1 MASTTLSDVNFLSA
15 PFRDTLNGEF
25 TDKLAFMSSGMIS
38 SANGYITPD
47 TGYFQKIPKWNPYTG
62 DGTQITSGGTLTPD
76 AMTDYVDQAV
86 YVEREFAVGQEQW
99 LKWIAGKD
107 ATSEF
112 ARQLAFILAKH
123 SQRISL
129 KVVKGVMATALA
141 SSNSTGN
148 TYIGSTI
155 SPQAVLGGKFLLG
168 DNSDKLTD
176 VIMHSKVYADAL
188 TDKIIN
194 WDKAD
199 PNSLQSG
206 NTGSMIGLTPHMDD
220 ALTATASVYP
230 TYIGTQGSIIYLYR
244 EREPSAETNANRMT
258 IRAGNIIVE
267 LEKYRDS
274 LVSGGKDIVIV
285 RYSAAFHVPGVAW
298 SSATTNP
305 TDAELATG
313 GNWTK
318 KAETKNIALAEIKTL

>member
-15 PFRDTLNGEF
+15 PFKDTLNGEF
-25 TDKLAFMSSGMIS
+25 TDKLAFMSSGMIG

-47 TGYFQKIPKWNPYTG
+47 TGYFQKIPKWNPYAG

-86 YVEREFAVGQEQW
+86 YVEREFAIGQEQW

-112 ARQLAFILAKH
+112 ARQLAIILAKH

-129 KVVKGVMATALA
+129 KVATGVMATALA
-141 SSNSTGN
+141 STNSTGN

-168 DNSDKLTD
+168 DNSGKLTD
-176 VIMHSKVYADAL
+176 AIMHSKVYADAL

-194 WDKAD
+194 WDKAQAD
-199 PNSLQSG
+199 SL
-206 NTGSMIGLTPHMDD
+206 NTGDTGAMIGMNPHMDD
-220 ALTATASVYP
+220 SLTATASVYP
-230 TYIGTQGSIIYLYR
+230 TYLGTQGSMIYLYR
-244 EREPSAETNANRMT
+244 ERQASDNSNANRMT
-258 IRAGNIIVE
+258 INAGNIIVE

-274 LVSGGKDIVIV
+274 LVSGGKDVVIV

-305 TDAELATG
+305 TDAQLATG
-313 GNWTK
+313 SNWTK
-318 KAETKNIALAEIKTL
+318 KAETKNIPLVQIKTL